1 MQQFKGWKALT
12 SALAIVAATL
22 ASVAPANAA
31 AGFGDVPIGE
41 FYTEAVQWMVDEGI
55 TTGTSPGCFQPAA
68 PATRGQVAT
77 FLHRFRNQPH
87 GVGEP
92 FIDVGP
98 DDFFAEAVAWMA
110 STGITTGV
118 TPSTFEPDRLVT
130 RGEVATFLHRAEGAQ
145 PAGAEPFADVSD
157 DDFFAEPVAWMV
169 EQGITT
175 GVTSTTFAPSRPV
188 TRAELAA
195 FLYRVAGEPAV
206 SLDGGEICPTAG
218 DQNQLAVAEA
228 FSFQLLNDL
237 RAGLGLD
244 ALDRTG
250 TMDSFARTWSAT
262 MDSSGDFEHSGG
274 PYAENIAWWSAGSA
288 SPEAAAAKLHEL
300 WVNSPGHY
308 NNMTRSGYDEVGV
321 GFWLSEDGWHATH
334 VFR

>member
-1 MQQFKGWKALT
+1 MQQFNGWKALT
-12 SALAIVAATL
+12 SALAIIAAMLT
-22 ASVAPANAA
+22 SVAPANAA
-31 AGFGDVPIGE
+31 AGFGDVPVGE

-55 TTGTSPGCFQPAA
+55 TTGTSPGCFQPSA
-68 PATRGQVAT
+68 PATRGQVAS
-77 FLHRFRNQPH
+77 FLHRFK
-87 GVGEP
+87 GEP
-92 FIDVGP
+92 SGASEPFADVGP
-98 DDFFAEAVAWMA
+98 NDFFADAVTWMA

-118 TPSTFEPDRLVT
+118 TPTSFEPDRLVT
-130 RGEVATFLHRAEGAQ
+130 RGEVATLLHRAEGSQ
-145 PAGAEPFADVSD
+145 PAGTEPFDDVSS

-175 GVTSTTFAPSRPV
+175 GVTSSTFAPSRPV

-195 FLYRVAGEPAV
+195 FLHRVAGTPAV
-206 SLDGGEICPTAG
+206 SLHGSEVCATAG

-228 FSFQLLNDL
+228 FSLQLLNDL
-237 RAGLGLD
+237 RTGLGLD
-244 ALDRTG
+244 ALVRTA
-250 TMDSFARTWSAT
+250 TMDTFARTWSAT
-262 MDSSGDFEHSGG
+262 MDSSGSFEHSGG
-274 PYAENIAWWSAGSA
+274 PYGENIAWWSAGSA

-321 GFWLSEDGWHATH
+321 GFWLSDGGWHATH